1 MEHNMYHFFKN
12 EIKYIVRAHK
22 MKTDFTMVA
31 IGKMKM
37 LVNAS
42 KGLSLMSVKDCGL
55 GNELV
60 NVDMNQMLHDT
71 PQVQ

>member
-1 MEHNMYHFFKN
+1 MKN
-12 EIKYIVRAHK
+12 NL
-22 MKTDFTMVA
+22 TMVA

-42 KGLSLMSVKDCGL
+42 KGLSLVTVKDCGL

-60 NVDMNQMLHDT
+60 HVNTNQML
-71 PQVQ
+71 